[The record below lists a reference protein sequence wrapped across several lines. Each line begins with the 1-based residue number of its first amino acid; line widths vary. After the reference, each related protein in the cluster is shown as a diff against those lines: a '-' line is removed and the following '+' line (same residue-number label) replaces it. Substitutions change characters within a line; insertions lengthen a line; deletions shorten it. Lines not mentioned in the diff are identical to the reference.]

1 MIRRSEVLNLSPASI
16 YKFSYIRTLR
26 RHLCFI
32 KRSLYFYTP
41 RYTPHTLQFFSNSL
55 LFQTQEV
62 QTNPTWCCFSHSKPQ
77 KLFHELSF
85 ITFIFVELHEQR
97 SVAKVYCIGIKLPLD
112 LKLLV
117 NGGGEQNRLFRLS
130 RTSRPTTM
138 EEFSKQDSYVSK
150 CGPLCGLG
158 GIRYRPLL

>member
-1 MIRRSEVLNLSPASI
+1 MKKLSYIRRYQEILEIQRIFEHRLMIRRSEVLNLSPASI

-62 QTNPTWCCFSHSKPQ
+62 QTILHHVVFFIKGLNNQSTSILPQLTSLSSFMSKEAQ
-77 KLFHELSF
+77 RRCAKQELSF
-85 ITFIFVELHEQR
+85 LLVRNCLSGTGGGQ
-97 SVAKVYCIGIKLPLD
+97 YD
-112 LKLLV
+112 LKHF
-117 NGGGEQNRLFRLS
+117 NH
-130 RTSRPTTM
+130 M
-138 EEFSKQDSYVSK
+138 
-150 CGPLCGLG
+150 
-158 GIRYRPLL
+158 